1 MSELWV
7 HMQSLVERG
16 GILMVPILACSIVTV
31 GILIERLW
39 ALRSQ
44 SVVGG
49 DRFEPIIKHLGKGEF
64 DEAYIIAKTL
74 DTPIGR
80 ILTAGL
86 SVHHAGAHVMQSA
99 MEETGREEVAALHE
113 NVETLGTIASIT
125 PLIGLLGTVLGMI
138 DVFQGVV
145 TDAGISGGA
154 VNPASLAGGIW
165 TALLTTAAGLSVA
178 IPSFV
183 VYRLLQ
189 ERCERHSMMLTTYAL
204 RCLRYR
210 YPLVASEP
218 QIGADNLVSE
228 TKV

>member
-7 HMQSLVERG
+7 HVQSLVERG
-16 GILMVPILACSIVTV
+16 GILMVPILACSVVTV

-49 DRFEPIIKHLGKGEF
+49 AQFEPIIQHLNQGEF
-64 DEAYIIAKTL
+64 DEAYIVAKTL
-74 DTPIGR
+74 NTPSGR

-86 SVHHAGAHVMQSA
+86 SVHQAGPVVMQSA
-99 MEETGREEVAALHE
+99 MEETGREEVASLHE

-145 TDAGISGGA
+145 TDAGVSGGA
-154 VNPASLAGGIW
+154 VNPASLASGIW

-189 ERCERHSMMLTTYAL
+189 GRCERHSMMLTTQAL

-210 YPLVASEP
+210 YPLAASHTEVEADVLASEVK
-218 QIGADNLVSE
+218 G
-228 TKV
+228 

>member
-1 MSELWV
+1 MSEIWMHIQNLI
-7 HMQSLVERG
+7 ERG
-16 GILMVPILACSIVTV
+16 GILMVPILACSVVTV

-39 ALRSQ
+39 ALRLQ
-44 SVVGG
+44 SVIGRG
-49 DRFEPIIKHLGKGEF
+49 RFAPIINHLSQGEF
-64 DEAYIIAKTL
+64 DEAFIIARTL
-74 DTPIGR
+74 DTPGGR

-86 SVHHAGAHVMQSA
+86 SVHQGGPEVMQSA

-145 TDAGISGGA
+145 ADAGMSGGS
-154 VNPASLAGGIW
+154 VNPASLASGIW

-183 VYRLLQ
+183 IYRLLQ
-189 ERCERHSMMLTTYAL
+189 GRCERYSMLLTTYAL

-210 YPLVASEP
+210 YPLMGGSAKDDTM
-218 QIGADNLVSE
+218 AE
-228 TKV
+228 TEA

>member
-1 MSELWV
+1 MTEIWM
-7 HMQSLVERG
+7 HIQNLVERG
-16 GILMVPILACSIVTV
+16 GILMVPILACAVVTV

-39 ALRSQ
+39 ALRLQ
-44 SVVGG
+44 SVIGSG
-49 DRFEPIIKHLGKGEF
+49 QFEPIINHLSQGEF
-64 DEAYIIAKTL
+64 DEAYIIARTL
-74 DTPIGR
+74 DTPGGR

-86 SVHHAGAHVMQSA
+86 SVHGGGQSVMQSA
-99 MEETGREEVAALHE
+99 MEETGREEVASLHE

-145 TDAGISGGA
+145 ADAGMSGGS
-154 VNPASLAGGIW
+154 VNPASLASGIW

-183 VYRLLQ
+183 IYRLLQ
-189 ERCERHSMMLTTYAL
+189 GRCEHYSNLLTTYAL

-210 YPLVASEP
+210 YPLMGGPSK
-218 QIGADNLVSE
+218 NE
-228 TKV
+228 TIAETEA